1 MGLSKHGGNS
11 VVRAALEKGR
21 PIMKTL
27 ASALFAL
34 LVVASAAAPA
44 SAFDAG
50 QFWKQYDQTHGN

>member
-1 MGLSKHGGNS
+1 
-11 VVRAALEKGR
+11 
-21 PIMKTL
+21 MKTL

-34 LVVASAAAPA
+34 LIVANAAAPA